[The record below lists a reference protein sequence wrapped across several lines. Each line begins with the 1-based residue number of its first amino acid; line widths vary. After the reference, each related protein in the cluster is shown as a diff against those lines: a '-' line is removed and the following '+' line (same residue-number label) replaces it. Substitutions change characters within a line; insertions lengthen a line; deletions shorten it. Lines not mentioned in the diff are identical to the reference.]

1 LLATRGPDHQ
11 LTIVAACH
19 LAACFVDQGK
29 YSRALPLLQVRHCAL
44 RMTCDV
50 SLHLTAH
57 ICDQPAIHW
66 FESRRIPGGPSPFA
80 GLSDDVAKQYAHAQ
94 ILLADCLIAD
104 ARAYGDS
111 SSLLAV
117 SIETANAH
125 QSQLALKPNVAASAF
140 ESGASNMDGDSA
152 APNDAGQADALP
164 TVICDACEIVLPTS
178 ALWYRCTSCP
188 DFHLCA
194 PCHAKYEHCKECH
207 EFEVMTARTSV
218 PTRPLC
224 AADAHLRSAL
234 ALPNSANLLGDP
246 IIMKAKA
253 CIAEYH
259 LYQGRHSECE
269 SICRA
274 AVQVIRFFRKFC
286 RNLIFSATSL
296 LFPQSFASENWPP
309 VLIRTVKMCLGMCLA
324 AQFQWDESQTIF
336 EEVLSHNDERKGRN
350 SADSLAIS
358 LQISEQVYR

>member
-1 LLATRGPDHQ
+1 MLATRGPDHQ

-29 YSRALPLLQVRHCAL
+29 HSRALPLLQVRHCAL

-50 SLHLTAH
+50 SLYFTAH
-57 ICDQPAIHW
+57 ICDQPAIQW

-104 ARAYGDS
+104 ARAHGES
-111 SSLLAV
+111 SSLLAA
-117 SIETANAH
+117 SIEAANAH
-125 QSQLALKPNVAASAF
+125 HSQLALKPNVAESAF
-140 ESGASNMDGDSA
+140 ESGASMMDGDSA
-152 APNDAGQADALP
+152 APSDLGALP
-164 TVICDACEIVLPTS
+164 TVICDACDIVLPTS

-234 ALPNSANLLGDP
+234 ALPNSANLLGDL

-253 CIAEYH
+253 CIAECY
-259 LYQGRHSECE
+259 LYQGRFSECE
-269 SICRA
+269 SISRA
-274 AVQVIRFFRKFC
+274 AVQVIRFFA
-286 RNLIFSATSL
+286 N
-296 LFPQSFASENWPP
+296 FAK
-309 VLIRTVKMCLGMCLA
+309 I
-324 AQFQWDESQTIF
+324 
-336 EEVLSHNDERKGRN
+336 
-350 SADSLAIS
+350 
-358 LQISEQVYR
+358 